1 MRSLLSV
8 RNKQKGDAMMQ
19 RNRRQRFAIV
29 DKSLQYRFLAMVL
42 IYSMIIII
50 FLAAFLFL
58 PDIIKFQDEGL
69 SLEVRAVAANKVLTL
84 HSRVWPAVIALI
96 CILGLHS
103 LLVFHR
109 FVGPLYR
116 FRWAFEK
123 VRNGDLSF
131 QVKLREK
138 DYLRQEE
145 KVLNEMIEIL
155 NGKVGS
161 IQLASQDA
169 LKSLTKLEQR
179 ANDVSNWTETDKEL
193 LGAHRQHLD
202 KLMETTRYFRLEKGE
217 QGPSGPGV

>member
-1 MRSLLSV
+1 
-8 RNKQKGDAMMQ
+8 
-19 RNRRQRFAIV
+19 
-29 DKSLQYRFLAMVL
+29 MVL

-50 FLAAFLFL
+50 FLALFLFL

-84 HSRVWPAVIALI
+84 HSRVWPAVITLI

-123 VRNGDLSF
+123 VRNGDLNF

-155 NGKVGS
+155 NGKLGS

-193 LGAHRQHLD
+193 LGVHRQHLD
-202 KLMETTRYFRLEKGE
+202 KLMETTRYFRLEKDE
-217 QGPSGPGV
+217 QGLSGPGA